1 MKYCKNCAHA
11 IFTPVWGVF
20 KCSIS
25 EVAIYND
32 TTDCADYE
40 AGKPSISKETPEG
53 YEEEE

>member
-1 MKYCKNCAHA
+1 MKYCKNCTNA
-11 IFTPVWGVF
+11 IFDPVWGVF

-53 YEEEE
+53 YGEDE